1 MNPTLRDYET
11 IELDLDRD
19 WLTIWLNRPE
29 SRNALSS
36 AMTGELLEVLGSHRG
51 RPHGPG
57 RDIARTRWRFL
68 RWW

>member
-19 WLTIWLNRPE
+19 WLTIWLNRPA

-36 AMTGELLEVLGSHRG
+36 GMTGNCSKCW
-51 RPHGPG
+51 
-57 RDIARTRWRFL
+57 IASRRTAPSGA
-68 RWW
+68 